1 MPVGAHTYDNPSPQA
16 IKHMIHDDA
25 YCDGVQAQRPV
36 FFVFLGKVKSLRNLA
51 PPHKNRTGKK
61 CRSTS
66 SSYRNTA
73 AGASP
78 ILKAC
83 EP

>member
-1 MPVGAHTYDNPSPQA
+1 
-16 IKHMIHDDA
+16 MIHDDA

-61 CRSTS
+61 IEVPIHIQFLPE
-66 SSYRNTA
+66 YRGGGIAN
-73 AGASP
+73 P
-78 ILKAC
+78 
-83 EP
+83 